1 MKPRLRASRPTPQ
14 VQVSGLPFR
23 PPPGRNSR
31 AARLKIL
38 TLPRSILAT
47 AALLAFCMTAPASAD
62 AGSLARQ
69 CVPPSDRLRLIT
81 AEEAQWP
88 AYSGAL
94 PEPRRSLFPGP
105 GISAFAPSESK
116 LAFPLNLTIELK
128 PYAGAGINLDSLEV
142 TYLRTPSKD
151 LKPYICDSL
160 SEKAR
165 KALSFQIRGAELP
178 PGKHWIHVRVRDTR
192 GLLSEKFLYLE
203 VMQAHGVLMWSWQL
217 LSPPSVPTF
226 VGRLSDVFS

>member
-1 MKPRLRASRPTPQ
+1 MRRGLHASRPTRH
-14 VQVSGLPFR
+14 VQVSALPFR
-23 PPPGRNSR
+23 RPPGHNAS

-38 TLPRSILAT
+38 TIPRSVLA
-47 AALLAFCMTAPASAD
+47 AAGLMAFCMTEPASAD
-62 AGSLARQ
+62 SGGLARQ
-69 CVPPSDRLRLIT
+69 CVPPADRLKLIT

-88 AYSGAL
+88 AYSGTL

-116 LAFPLNLTIELK
+116 LAFPVSLTIELK

-165 KALSFQIRGAELP
+165 KVLSFQIRGAELP

-192 GLLSEKFLYLE
+192 GLVSEKYLYLE
-203 VMQAHGVLMWSWQL
+203 VAQARGVLMWSWQL
-217 LSPPSVPTF
+217 LSPPSVPAF
-226 VGRLSDVFS
+226 VGRLNDIFS